1 MKKVIYACPSKN
13 KPVGGVKVI
22 HRHSELLSRMGIN
35 SEVFYA
41 YDTNKTVNWFNHN
54 AQIKSDSK
62 FEAGRDFVILP
73 ECLIFD
79 LWKKLKNIG
88 VEYGIF
94 VQNGY
99 LINKNIRPDEIDAC
113 YASAKSIICIS
124 EDAMRCIRSF
134 TPSASNKLVRVIYS
148 VDQNIFFPSEKK
160 ENIITYMPRKQKKH
174 SDLLIP
180 SLYKKLPKGWKIQP
194 IDGMTETQV
203 AAALSKSKIFL
214 AFSDFEGLP
223 VPPVEAALCG
233 NFVIGYTGQGG
244 KEYWKAP
251 IFTEIESGDIVDFLE
266 KTLCKVNHIENSG
279 IKINEDDL
287 NWIKAH
293 FSTNHEMQLL
303 RGMLAAF
310 Q

>member
-1 MKKVIYACPSKN
+1 M
-13 KPVGGVKVI
+13 
-22 HRHSELLSRMGIN
+22 N
-35 SEVFYA
+35 SEVLYN
-41 YDTNKTVNWFNHN
+41 YGKNNTVDWFEHN
-54 AQIKSDSK
+54 ARIKYDRK
-62 FEAGRDFVILP
+62 FEPGRDIVILP

-79 LWKKLKNIG
+79 LWKTLENAG

-99 LINKNIRPDEIDAC
+99 LVSKNIRPDEIDAC

-124 EDAMRCIRSF
+124 EDAMRCVRSF
-134 TPSASNKLVRVIYS
+134 FPDASKKLIRVIYS
-148 VDQNIFFPSEKK
+148 VNQKIFFPSERK
-160 ENIITYMPRKQKKH
+160 ENIITYMPRKQKSH

-180 SLYKKLPKGWKIQP
+180 TLHRKLPKGWKIEP
-194 IDGMTETQV
+194 IDGMTEVQV

-244 KEYWKAP
+244 KEYWQAP

-266 KTLCKVNHIENSG
+266 KTLCKVNQIEESG
-279 IKINEDDL
+279 IKVNEEDL
-287 NWIKAH
+287 NWIKSH
-293 FSTNHEMQLL
+293 FSDHQEIQLL
-303 RGMLAAF
+303 RGMLAAIV
-310 Q
+310 